1 MKNRYISF
9 KLEDKILQKLA
20 RYFFADLMQM
30 NVLAD
35 IFYSICAKKDD
46 SANNLSDYYAVG
58 LVPENNDLALDFFSD
73 LDHFEVVEDLS
84 HFKVLE
90 RKCAFQDLILTTTNQ
105 WKARIER
112 TLIAFEEQNFQLIA
126 DLLYKSLTLDEFN
139 SLPVAFLHL
148 SKKYQPRMFD
158 THELV
163 CIILERDPTNLLK
176 LPELQGIH
184 VTKYFERETNKFP
197 GIFVHAGEK
206 PLLLEVLVEQLVH
219 PDEITFLGNA
229 KPPIS
234 IKNKQFKPMKD
245 VIKFEMP
252 EIQQLEI
259 VKDVKIDIEVKLQ
272 LYLDAVPEVKA
283 DYDYVAFSNKILM
296 SHFDE
301 LQNAI
306 GFTNAEKTTTLPLK
320 FFGFKIRTHR
330 DI

>member
-1 MKNRYISF
+1 
-9 KLEDKILQKLA
+9 
-20 RYFFADLMQM
+20 
-30 NVLAD
+30 
-35 IFYSICAKKDD
+35 
-46 SANNLSDYYAVG
+46 
-58 LVPENNDLALDFFSD
+58 
-73 LDHFEVVEDLS
+73 
-84 HFKVLE
+84 
-90 RKCAFQDLILTTTNQ
+90 
-105 WKARIER
+105 
-112 TLIAFEEQNFQLIA
+112 
-126 DLLYKSLTLDEFN
+126 
-139 SLPVAFLHL
+139 
-148 SKKYQPRMFD
+148 
-158 THELV
+158 
-163 CIILERDPTNLLK
+163 

-252 EIQQLEI
+252 EIQPLNV
-259 VKDVKIDIEVKLQ
+259 VKDVKIDIEVKFQ

-306 GFTNAEKTTTLPLK
+306 GFTNAEKTTTFSPLK
-320 FFGFKIRTHR
+320 FIGFKISETENLIVFDRNLLNMFGEKLKELLNSGLFFSAISERLFVPHIMQFIPKPDADWFDKEFVAESAESNKIILIPDPNILGEFYNYRSNKWNPSVGKLSRTLKSINLLSIDDKWQSIKNLIFFLNPKLGR
-330 DI
+330 IISEQQESACDRF